1 MIDPEEKQIVNLDD
15 MEPTENELQTINEQD
30 FSDIDV
36 FDDLDSIDDYGWLDW
51 VQKSCPALTVYNP
64 PHVTLTLWQLLRDW
78 ASFSHSV
85 FYTLNYASCNT
96 Q

>member
-36 FDDLDSIDDYGWLDW
+36 FDDLDSIDDYGWLD
-51 VQKSCPALTVYNP
+51 
-64 PHVTLTLWQLLRDW
+64 
-78 ASFSHSV
+78 
-85 FYTLNYASCNT
+85 
-96 Q
+96 